1 LSNLFGTGI
10 LFFNIFPNH
19 SNGAKMDFSS
29 ARHNMVESQIR
40 PNRVTDTVLMEAL
53 ATLPREKFVPQA
65 MEGVAYVDE
74 AIDIG
79 DGRYL
84 MEAWVLARLLEAA
97 EVQPDDVALLIGCGS
112 GYEAAVMSY
121 LAGTVVA
128 LETNKMLLEHANVI
142 LAELS
147 IDTVAIVEGELAH
160 GYVRQAPYDVVLI
173 NGAVPEIPDC
183 LSNQL
188 GEGGRMVAIVGDGA
202 YGKGTLVTCYN
213 GVVTSREIFD
223 AGTPTLLG
231 FEKNSSFYF

>member
-1 LSNLFGTGI
+1 VFGTDI
-10 LFFNIFPNH
+10 LLYVLDSYPLL
-19 SNGAKMDFSS
+19 GAKMDFST

-53 ATLPREKFVPQA
+53 AILPRENFVSKA
-65 MEGVAYVDE
+65 MQGVAYVDE

-79 DGRYL
+79 EGRYL

-128 LETNKMLLEHANVI
+128 LETSKTLLKHANETLV
-142 LAELS
+142 ELS
-147 IDTVAIVEGELAH
+147 IDTVAIVEGGLAH
-160 GYVRQAPYDVVLI
+160 GYGRQAPYDVILI
-173 NGAVPEIPDC
+173 NGAVPEIPEH
-183 LSNQL
+183 LYNQL
-188 GEGGRMVAIVGDGA
+188 GDGGRLVAIVGNGA
-202 YGKGTLVTCYN
+202 YGKGTLVTRFN
-213 GVVTSREIFD
+213 NIVTAREIFD

-231 FEKNSSFYF
+231 FEENSTFSF